1 MSAKAV
7 PKKKEGGSDTFFD
20 LEQQFILRLPPV
32 SDFLCFSY
40 RPLENMRISSS
51 AVERIDFYFLRRFV
65 VVNNTRTLL
74 HDKKL

>member
-32 SDFLCFSY
+32 SDFLCVSY
-40 RPLENMRISSS
+40 RPLENMRIGSS
-51 AVERIDFYFLRRFV
+51 AVERVDFFFFATISSRKQHAYSFA
-65 VVNNTRTLL
+65 
-74 HDKKL
+74 